1 VEQRF
6 AFIRIL
12 ARVMSCAILLGVP
25 GMALAPQD
33 GLDHLGAGIRLFD
46 LQRYSEAAREFELA
60 LEINP
65 KLDDARYHLAVSY
78 FNERRYADSR
88 KQFERLR
95 RTGYR
100 TEWAT
105 YYRGRMDLLDG
116 NLDRAIRQFESLK
129 GPEPLED
136 ELYFL
141 GSAYMKKGEPEKAIG
156 PLKRQTEFNSRDFRA
171 HNLLGRAYT
180 KTGHP
185 LEAEGEYAKAE
196 QLHEY
201 YLEGKK
207 ELMQCRALLE
217 AAHSEQAWARCGSVV
232 ETDDIDKLTAVGMLF
247 GEFHFYDRALQV
259 FEKAL
264 ALDPESPELNYDIG
278 FTYFGKKDY
287 PQARKFLGTAV
298 QFRPHFFEAQAL
310 EGTVLYL
317 LGDDAAA
324 LKALQ
329 QAHEL
334 RPDDDAVIKLLATLE
349 GAKGEIK

>member
-1 VEQRF
+1 
-6 AFIRIL
+6 
-12 ARVMSCAILLGVP
+12 
-25 GMALAPQD
+25 MALAPQD
-33 GLDHLGAGIRLFD
+33 GLDHLGAGLRLFE
-46 LQRYSEAAREFELA
+46 LQRYSESAREFDLA
-60 LEINP
+60 LAINP

-95 RTGYR
+95 ATGYR
-100 TEWAT
+100 KDWAT
-105 YYRGRMDLLDG
+105 YYLGRMDLLDG
-116 NLDRAIRQFESLK
+116 NLDRAIQQFESLK
-129 GPEPLED
+129 GPSPLED

-141 GSAYMKKGEPEKAIG
+141 GSAYMKKGEPEKAIV
-156 PLKRQTEFNSRDFRA
+156 PLRRQVSFNPRDFRA
-171 HNLLGRAYT
+171 HNLLARAYT
-180 KTGHP
+180 KTARP
-185 LEAEGEYAKAE
+185 DEAEREYAEAA
-196 QLHEY
+196 QLHKY
-201 YLEGKK
+201 YLKGKK
-207 ELMQCRALLE
+207 ELMECRALLE
-217 AAHSEQAWARCGSVV
+217 AGTSEQAWALCGSVV

-247 GEFHFYDRALQV
+247 GEFHSYDRALQA

-264 ALDPESPELNYDIG
+264 ALDPESPEVNYDIG

-287 PQARKFLGTAV
+287 PQARKFLETAV
-298 QFRPHFFEAQAL
+298 QLRPHFFEAQAL

-334 RPDDDAVIKLLATLE
+334 RPDDDAISKLLAKLE